1 MDCLQICP
9 ARPAQV
15 AVAWAI
21 EGTRAWRKS
30 VTLALLDRAKVFVGG
45 VEGIEGWAVEVVGG
59 YFAYVSSTFYSL

>member
-45 VEGIEGWAVEVVGG
+45 VEGIEG
-59 YFAYVSSTFYSL
+59 